1 MASKNNPDARKQS
14 SKGKMVTTF
23 ECENCATK
31 CSNGVAYLK
40 KFAIAKEGKGV
51 FCSK

>member
-14 SKGKMVTTF
+14 SKSKMVTST
-23 ECENCATK
+23 ECENCVIK
-31 CSNGVAYLK
+31 CSKGIAYLN

-51 FCSK
+51 YCSK